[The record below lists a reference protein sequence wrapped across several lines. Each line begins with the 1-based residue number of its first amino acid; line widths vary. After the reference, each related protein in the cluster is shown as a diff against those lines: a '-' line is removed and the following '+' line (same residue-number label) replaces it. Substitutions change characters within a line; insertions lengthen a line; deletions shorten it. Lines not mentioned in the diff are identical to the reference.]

1 MRKVSSV
8 VHFEIEAVFLKMH
21 LHRIAVCTSVRVAC
35 VSRVEWSLHQRFMS
49 TTNWW
54 AESCVFSKG
63 ISLLRTL
70 LLQRLHVQ
78 IWEIRSPPVSG
89 LARKESEL
97 ICLYEENDSTCRDRS
112 RRKMCQILS
121 GKTTGLQNYSESEP
135 CLRWMFLP
143 SSKPQVRSIFVD
155 EAMQLRNMRKRMSWP
170 AATKNMELL
179 ENRPMQTTIWNKK
192 AYACLAYSTMQTTIC
207 CLSWVRKL
215 WL

>member
-49 TTNWW
+49 TTNWR

-97 ICLYEENDSTCRDRS
+97 ICLYEERTIQLAGIDRVEKCV
-112 RRKMCQILS
+112 RFCQA
-121 GKTTGLQNYSESEP
+121 
-135 CLRWMFLP
+135 
-143 SSKPQVRSIFVD
+143 KPQVCKITANPNHVCD
-155 EAMQLRNMRKRMSWP
+155 ECSCHPPNLRYGAYLWMKLCSYATWGKGWADLPPPKTWSCWRLDQCKPPSEIKKRM
-170 AATKNMELL
+170 L
-179 ENRPMQTTIWNKK
+179 
-192 AYACLAYSTMQTTIC
+192 
-207 CLSWVRKL
+207 V
-215 WL
+215 